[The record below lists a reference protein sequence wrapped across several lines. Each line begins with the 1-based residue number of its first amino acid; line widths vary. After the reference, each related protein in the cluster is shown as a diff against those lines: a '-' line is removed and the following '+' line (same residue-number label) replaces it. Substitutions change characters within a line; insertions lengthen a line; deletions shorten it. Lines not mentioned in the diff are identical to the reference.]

1 MVIIRGE
8 RGNRVVD
15 SAVRMAV
22 GVFRVLL
29 VRQSFIWIK
38 DTSVAMIL
46 FTGFSSSGLS
56 ISIR

>member
-29 VRQSFIWIK
+29 VRQSFMWF
-38 DTSVAMIL
+38 DEL
-46 FTGFSSSGLS
+46 GGECDC
-56 ISIR
+56 